1 MHAFFWMPTTLVGR
15 QVELNQVSDILSA
28 DGDLLLAGVPGSG
41 RRTLVRYAAQR
52 VGAVVV
58 DIDCLKATDRQ
69 RFLQLLAEAI
79 LTTFP
84 PGVVQEVLEKRGRSG
99 PLQLADDHTHLCWP
113 ATRDAWAVLQGLL
126 TLPQAIA
133 EHLGCRVVIVF
144 QNFPHIRSWDRS
156 QEWECYLRQ
165 EIQRQSQVSYVLI
178 ATIAES
184 WVNQSGMHAIC
195 LGPIKDDDLQAWLQ
209 SMGTQQ
215 GWHFE
220 AAAMQLFL
228 EAVQGHF
235 GNAIALLKRI
245 LTQLEPTATPAQTIP
260 TPPADPALVIPGTLI
275 HHSALA
281 LLDDL
286 SHTFESL
293 LLLLP
298 ASQVRLLESLALDP
312 TPSPH
317 SREYAQKHHLSRG
330 GGLQG
335 ALASLQQ
342 KGLVYGPEYDYRLT
356 LPLLALWLKQQ
367 IA

>member
-1 MHAFFWMPTTLVGR
+1 MPAFFCLPTMLVGR
-15 QVELNQVSDILSA
+15 QAELNQVSQIFA
-28 DGDLLLAGVPGSG
+28 TDGDLLLAGVPGSG

-52 VGAVVV
+52 VGAKVVE
-58 DIDCLKATDRQ
+58 IDCLKATDRQ
-69 RFLQLLAEAI
+69 RLLQLLAAAI

-84 PGVVQEVLEKRGRSG
+84 PEVVQALLAAEHT
-99 PLQLADDHTHLCWP
+99 PLQLQTVLGRSRLTWP
-113 ATRDAWAVLQGLL
+113 EPADAWAVLQSLL
-126 TLPQAIA
+126 TFPQAIA
-133 EHLGCRVVIVF
+133 EQLGGRVVIVF

-184 WVNQSGMHAIC
+184 WVNQSGMQAIC
-195 LGPIKDDDLQAWLQ
+195 LGPIKAEDLQGWLLAT
-209 SMGTQQ
+209 GREQ
-215 GWHFE
+215 GWQLE

-228 EAVQGHF
+228 TSVQGHF

-245 LTQLEPTATPAQTIP
+245 LAQLERHQAPSPSAPQIIP
-260 TPPADPALVIPGTLI
+260 VALVQ
-275 HHSALA
+275 HSALA
-281 LLDDL
+281 LLEDF

-317 SREYAQKHHLSRG
+317 SRDYAQKHHLSRG

-342 KGLVYGPEYDYRLT
+342 KGLIYGPEYDYRLT